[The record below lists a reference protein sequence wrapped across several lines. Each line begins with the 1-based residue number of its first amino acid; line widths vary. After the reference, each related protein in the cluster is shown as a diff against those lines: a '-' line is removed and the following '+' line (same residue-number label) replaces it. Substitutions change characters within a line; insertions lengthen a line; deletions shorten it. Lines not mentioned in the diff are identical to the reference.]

1 MKLIFLKI
9 PLLLLLLIGF
19 FLLFLYYAQE
29 KLIFFPSKLSKEHRF
44 TFKTE
49 FEEHFIPSGSEQL
62 HSLLFTK
69 PESKGIILYFH
80 GNAGNLD
87 SWGRIHEY
95 FQDLPYDVWII
106 DYRGY
111 GKSSGGISSEM
122 DLHIDADAFYQMA
135 MERYEDVDVIIYG
148 PSIGSGVAA
157 YLAEKHPPK
166 MLILETP
173 YFNFPD
179 LVQSIYPQV
188 PRFLLRYKLQ
198 TNEYI
203 ANTNYPIHLFHGTED
218 GLIPY
223 DSSLRLAELSDNCI
237 LHTIKGAGHNNIGAF
252 PDYQQELKVIFK

>member
-1 MKLIFLKI
+1 MKLLFIKI
-9 PLLLLLLIGF
+9 PLLLILLVGLLL
-19 FLLFLYYAQE
+19 LCLYYAQE

-44 TFKTE
+44 SFTAAY
-49 FEEHFIPSGSEQL
+49 EEHFISSGSEQI

-69 PESKGIILYFH
+69 PQSKGVVLYFH

-87 SWGRIHEY
+87 SWGHIHED
-95 FQDLPYDVWII
+95 FQASPYDVWII

-111 GKSSGGISSEM
+111 GKSTGHISAEM
-122 DLHIDADAFYQMA
+122 DLYTDAESLYQMA

-148 PSIGSGVAA
+148 RSIGSGVAA

-203 ANTNYPIHLFHGTED
+203 GNTNYPIHLFHGTED
-218 GLIPY
+218 GLIPFN
-223 DSSLRLAELSDNCI
+223 SSLRLEELNDNCT

-252 PDYQQELKVIFK
+252 PVYQQELLRILK